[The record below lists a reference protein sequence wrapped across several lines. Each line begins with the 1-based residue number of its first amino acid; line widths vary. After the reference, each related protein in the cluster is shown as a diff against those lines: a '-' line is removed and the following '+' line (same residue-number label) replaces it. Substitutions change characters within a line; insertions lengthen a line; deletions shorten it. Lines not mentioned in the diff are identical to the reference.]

1 MSVTMS
7 PRGFLPTVLGALA
20 LVSACGGDRA
30 DLAQGHA
37 SLTADQCSYFAAGD
51 TVTICHRTGA
61 ARRPYTILRTNVAS
75 CGGHAGHDGD
85 YIASSDPRSPLYDPT
100 CNGQGCLPAGA
111 PADGTIECC
120 AGLTN
125 VGGVCASA
133 TPRLVD
139 IRLVQPPGTW
149 EASGYCGGWYKLFV
163 YGYAADPDAAPLLNG
178 GHRQGLD
185 VPLNAGQ
192 HVFRLRS
199 SPFFGGASSVR
210 LTLSDGTT
218 LSADGDVTG
227 TNPAPAVTVGGRTY
241 QITSFE
247 TIQRDDRLGC
257 DESAPP
263 DGQPDLF
270 GEVVLTVTDP

>member
-1 MSVTMS
+1 MSAAMF
-7 PRGFLPTVLGALA
+7 PRGFLSTALGALA
-20 LVSACGGDRA
+20 LVSACGGDRGEFG
-30 DLAQGHA
+30 QVH
-37 SLTADQCSYFAAGD
+37 SNLTTDQCSYFAARD

-61 ARRPYTILRTNVAS
+61 ARRPYTIIRTNVAS

-85 YIASSDPRSPLYDPT
+85 YIASSDPQSPLYDPT

-111 PADGTIECC
+111 PVDGTIECC
-120 AGLTN
+120 AGLAN
-125 VGGVCASA
+125 VNGVCASA

-149 EASGYCGGWYKLFV
+149 EASGFCGGWYKLFV

-178 GHRQGLD
+178 GPRQGLD
-185 VPLNAGQ
+185 VPLTAGS

-199 SPFFGGASSVR
+199 NHYLGGAASIQ

-218 LSADGDVTG
+218 IMAAGDITG
-227 TNPAPAVTVGGRTY
+227 SNPAPAVTVGGRTY
-241 QITSFE
+241 QITGFE
-247 TIQRDDRLGC
+247 TTQRDDRLGC

-270 GEVVLTVTDP
+270 GEVVLTVTAP